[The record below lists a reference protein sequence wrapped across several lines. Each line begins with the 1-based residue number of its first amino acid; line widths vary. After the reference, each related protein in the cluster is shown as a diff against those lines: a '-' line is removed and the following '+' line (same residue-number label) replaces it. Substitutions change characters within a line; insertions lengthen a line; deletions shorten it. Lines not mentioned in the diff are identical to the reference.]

1 VLNEGGFSHV
11 RRSAETPFNLVL
23 EVRR

>member
-1 VLNEGGFSHV
+1 VRNEGGFSHV